1 MVTKTHESAPAGSR
15 FWPSIHQLT
24 VWGNIGQCFHE
35 GHMRRSLAFLLFS
48 VVIGIPAQAAKHITV
63 KQLDQGLADA
73 KNKPDQ
79 ELARW
84 LYSLTL
90 SERMSCQS
98 LQHRQDS
105 MPGDKSRKALTALAD
120 SSAFLNLPPEE
131 TPKTA
136 PLDRN
141 AQEQLL
147 LSAVDYIEKTLS
159 KLPNFFATE
168 TIATFEDTPASQDGL
183 YFTAYEPLHYAD
195 TMRATVHYRGGKEV
209 METHRGEEVVEKDQ
223 TLSPTS
229 GLLSSGEFGPVLKNA
244 LSDARSGKLTWGYW
258 EKGATSEIAVF
269 RYSVPRSKSHYKVKV
284 LVPGHGYP
292 FQARPGYHGEIAIDA
307 ASGTIL
313 RITLRADLTDDD
325 PMSKADLMVEY
336 GPVVIGGR
344 TYICPTKSVALV
356 MAYQEAPRAGASLN
370 GDRHF
375 DQAHRGPQQTL
386 LNDVTFGHY
395 QVLRSEARILTG
407 ADTND
412 DEDKP

>member
-1 MVTKTHESAPAGSR
+1 
-15 FWPSIHQLT
+15 
-24 VWGNIGQCFHE
+24 
-35 GHMRRSLAFLLFS
+35 MRQSLAFLLFS
-48 VVIGIPAQAAKHITV
+48 VIVGIPAQAAKHITV
-63 KQLDQGLADA
+63 KQLDQGIADS
-73 KNKPDQ
+73 KSKPDQ

-84 LYSLTL
+84 LYSLEL
-90 SERMSCQS
+90 SERMSGQS
-98 LQHRQDS
+98 LQQWVDA

-120 SSAFLNLPPEE
+120 SSAFLNLPSEE
-131 TPKTA
+131 APKTA

-147 LSAVDYIEKTLS
+147 LSAADYIEKTLS

-168 TIATFEDTPASQDGL
+168 AIATFEDTPASRDGS

-195 TMRATVHYRGGKEV
+195 RISATVHYRGGKEV
-209 METHRGEEVVEKDQ
+209 METRSGGEVVENDQ
-223 TLSPTS
+223 TVSPTS
-229 GLLSSGEFGPVLKNA
+229 GLLSSGEFGPVLKNT
-244 LSDARSGKLTWGYW
+244 LSDARNGKLTWGYW

-284 LVPGHGYP
+284 LVPGHSYP
-292 FQARPGYHGEIAIDA
+292 FQTRPGYHGEIAIDP

-313 RITLRADLTDDD
+313 RITLKADLTDDD

-356 MAYQEAPRAGASLN
+356 MAYQEATRAGASLN

-375 DQAHRGPQQTL
+375 NEGQNGPLQTL
-386 LNDVTFGHY
+386 LNDVTFDHY

-407 ADTND
+407 ADTSDDND
-412 DEDKP
+412 RP